1 MKNKNILKNENNK
14 EKNMIS
20 TVYYEYQIHLFYA
33 FKRITAVQ
41 G

>member
-1 MKNKNILKNENNK
+1 MKNKNILKNDNNK

-20 TVYYEYQIHLFYA
+20 TVYEYQIHLFYA